1 MNVPRLRRDLL
12 RWFARVRRPLPWRR
26 TRDPYAVW
34 VSEMMLQQTTVSAV
48 IPFFERFVARFP
60 NVGALAEAGEESVLS
75 LWSGLGYYSRARNL
89 RLGAKQIMAEYGGR
103 FPSTVEGALTLRGV
117 GPYTARAVTSIAYGT
132 RAAVVDGNVR
142 RVLARLFAIRGLD
155 VRAFQER
162 ADALLP
168 RKRPGDWNEAMM
180 ELGATVCTPRNPD
193 CVACPVAADCEGK
206 ARPHHW
212 SEQKRRPQ
220 SERRAVAL
228 ALVEKG
234 DTVLLEQRGEGPLM
248 SGLLDLPAVG
258 LPGDPRP
265 SETLGARY
273 RGVLKVSGTEL
284 LRVRHTITRYRI
296 DAAVSEAFLGS
307 SRLPGHFRMVSR
319 KNLADVPLSG
329 LTRKVLRG
337 LGVLEE
343 GN

>member
-132 RAAVVDGNVR
+132 RTAVVDGNVR
-142 RVLARLFAIRGLD
+142 RVLSRLFASRNLSP
-155 VRAFQER
+155 RTLQQR
-162 ADALLP
+162 ADQILA
-168 RKRPGDWNEAMM
+168 RTRPGDWNEAMM
-180 ELGATVCTPRNPD
+180 ELGATVCTPRNPR
-193 CVACPVAADCEGK
+193 CGECPVARDCAGRS
-206 ARPHHW
+206 RPHDW
-212 SEQKRRPQ
+212 TAPKRRPQ
-220 SERRAVAL
+220 TEDRVVAIAL
-228 ALVEKG
+228 AERGNAV
-234 DTVLLEQRGEGPLM
+234 VLEQRADGRLM
-248 SGLLDLPAVG
+248 SGLFDLPTVG
-258 LPGDPRP
+258 LPGDLRP
-265 SETLGARY
+265 GETLTARY
-273 RGVLKVSGTEL
+273 RGALKVSADEL

-296 DAAVSEAFLGS
+296 TATVFHASVHGRTAPARFQLVPRGE
-307 SRLPGHFRMVSR
+307 
-319 KNLADVPLSG
+319 LASLPLSG
-329 LTRKVLRG
+329 LARKVLRG
-337 LGVLEE
+337 LGRLPS
-343 GN
+343 